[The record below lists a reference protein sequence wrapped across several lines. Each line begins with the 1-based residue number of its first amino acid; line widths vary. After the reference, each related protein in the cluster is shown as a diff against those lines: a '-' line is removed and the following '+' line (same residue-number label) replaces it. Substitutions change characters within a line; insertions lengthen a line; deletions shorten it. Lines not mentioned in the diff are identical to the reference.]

1 MTMMHSSIHSSIH
14 FLDHGNFSSPGLC
27 IEPNPT
33 YWLDLSA
40 RRCSLVGAVVGKNRM
55 EQVSFTLAK
64 KEFGGII
71 GTKFDHTSL
80 RKGMRPRDFFT
91 VPLLEIFQR
100 NNVPTS
106 IDYLSLDIEGAELY
120 VMEAFPFDQYTIRII
135 TIERPKKAL
144 REILEKN
151 GYKLLRILS
160 DFGETL
166 WIHESAST
174 GLDVPSMD
182 SFDLPNQQTGRKDL
196 EEMNYDYLKR
206 NHLNQST

>member
-1 MTMMHSSIHSSIH
+1 MEFTQRHSE
-14 FLDHGNFSSPGLC
+14 GLC

-40 RRCSLVGAVVGKNRM
+40 RRCQLVGAVVGKIRK
-55 EQVSFTLAK
+55 EKVSFTLAK

-71 GTKFDHTSL
+71 GDKFDHVNVK
-80 RKGMRPRDFFT
+80 KGMRPRDFFT
-91 VPLLEIFQR
+91 VPLLEVLENQ
-100 NNVPTS
+100 NVPQY

-120 VMEAFPFDQYTIRII
+120 VMNSFPFDRYTIRVV

-144 REILEKN
+144 RDVLERN

-166 WIHESAST
+166 WIHQAAEKD
-174 GLDVPSMD
+174 LDLQSLD
-182 SFDLPNQQTGRKDL
+182 AFDLPDQKVGLKNL
-196 EEMNYDYLKR
+196 EEMNYEYLKR
-206 NHLNQST
+206 WGLNRTP